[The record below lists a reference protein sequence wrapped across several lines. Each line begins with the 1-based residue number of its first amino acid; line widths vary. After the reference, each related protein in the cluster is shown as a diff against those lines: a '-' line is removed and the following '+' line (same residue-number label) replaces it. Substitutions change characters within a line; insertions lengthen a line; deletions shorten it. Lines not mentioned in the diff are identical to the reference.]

1 MTTHSHC
8 VVSGAGSGLGLGL
21 AIRLL
26 RRGHRLS
33 LIDLGFDDNARQ
45 QLADASSTEDQWQ
58 AYPLDIRDT
67 QALKQAVS
75 NGASAF
81 GPVALAIN
89 CAGIIL
95 NRRFTDTTPEDFARV
110 VDINLNGSMY
120 FAKAVLPHMQA
131 GSRLGLIASMAGL
144 VSNYA
149 YAAYGAS
156 KFGVVGLATP
166 LRYEYEPLGIGISCI
181 CPPEVRTPMVV
192 AERQDGDPVSLQ
204 LKDIAG
210 SMEAPQAI
218 DSIIQEL
225 DAGCWMIIP
234 GIRSRLTAGFARH
247 CPALFHFF
255 MQRIIRHL
263 LQRHP
268 TQETRP

>member
-45 QLADASSTEDQWQ
+45 QLADAARTEDQWQ

-95 NRRFTDTTPEDFARV
+95 NRRFADTTPEDFARV
-110 VDINLNGSMY
+110 VPKS
-120 FAKAVLPHMQA
+120 A
-131 GSRLGLIASMAGL
+131 
-144 VSNYA
+144 
-149 YAAYGAS
+149 
-156 KFGVVGLATP
+156 
-166 LRYEYEPLGIGISCI
+166 
-181 CPPEVRTPMVV
+181 CP
-192 AERQDGDPVSLQ
+192 
-204 LKDIAG
+204 
-210 SMEAPQAI
+210 
-218 DSIIQEL
+218 
-225 DAGCWMIIP
+225 
-234 GIRSRLTAGFARH
+234 
-247 CPALFHFF
+247 
-255 MQRIIRHL
+255 
-263 LQRHP
+263 
-268 TQETRP
+268 